1 MELIPAVEQ
10 HYPAI
15 GKLVTSPE
23 ELFLV
28 YPSGHFPW
36 DVEQLKAIA
45 AVRHELTVGIVNDRV
60 VAFSNFY
67 DLVPQK
73 SAYIGNVI
81 VAPAYRGQGFGK
93 SLIKHM
99 ICACQEKYQA
109 IPHISVFNDNTRAL
123 LLYADLGF
131 IPCAVESKLNLT
143 RDRVGLIHMKYTGCE
158 LS

>member
-1 MELIPAVEQ
+1 MELIPAIEQ

-15 GKLVTSPE
+15 GTLVTSPE

-36 DVEQLKAIA
+36 DVEQLKTIA
-45 AVRHELTVGIVNDRV
+45 AMRHELTVGIVNDRV

-81 VAPAYRGQGFGK
+81 VARDYRGQGLGR

-99 ICACQEKYQA
+99 VHTCQEKYQA
-109 IPHISVFNDNTRAL
+109 IPHISVFNGNTRAL
-123 LLYADLGF
+123 LLYAELDF
-131 IPCAVESKLNLT
+131 TPYAVESKLNLT
-143 RDRVGLIHMKYTGCE
+143 GNRVALIHMKYAG
-158 LS
+158 